1 MSWWVTKTA
10 SNGGSCAGDSWVS
23 WGPYGSKKNRSP
35 NECEKDDFKSCSVH
49 LICGR
54 RNGSTQTDE
63 RAVDRKSTRLNSS
76 HVEIS
81 YAVFCLKKKKKKK
94 KLIKK
99 TTIK

>member
-10 SNGGSCAGDSWVS
+10 SNGGSCAGDSWDR

-35 NECEKDDFKSCSVH
+35 NECEKDDFKSFSVH

-63 RAVDRKSTRLNSS
+63 RAVCKRIPAWPNQVRRSVLPSNNCCGTIGADGSLSS
-76 HVEIS
+76 MN
-81 YAVFCLKKKKKKK
+81 
-94 KLIKK
+94 
-99 TTIK
+99 